1 MKKNILL
8 MLLFTAFSG
17 LGAFACDICGCGVG
31 SYYLGILPDF
41 KKRFIG
47 LRYQQKSLLT
57 HLSPDGSR
65 SYLTTDE
72 TYRSYE
78 LWGAWNMGS
87 KFRVVGFVPL
97 NQVQKINQGVTQH
110 KTGLGDIA
118 LVGYYKLFGSQGA
131 TEGKTSRFVS
141 QSLWVGGG
149 IKLPT
154 GHYDPN
160 DESNTAGSQNTYQ
173 LGTASVD
180 FTLNAMYDL
189 RVQDVGV
196 NVNASYKIN
205 SYNRYHYQY
214 GNKLT
219 TNLLGYYK
227 FRVANITI
235 APNAGA
241 MWETA
246 ANDHRNSNSKVDE
259 SGGWSV
265 MGTGGI
271 EVNIN
276 RIAFGANYQ
285 VPVSQSLAAGMVK
298 GGRRGMV
305 HIAFAF

>member
-1 MKKNILL
+1 MKKKFVLILL
-8 MLLFTAFSG
+8 LALAGEMTAS
-17 LGAFACDICGCGVG
+17 ACDICGCGVG
-31 SYYLGILPDF
+31 SYYIGILPDF

-78 LWGAWNMGS
+78 LWGAWNIGS
-87 KFRVVGFVPL
+87 RFRVVGFVPL
-97 NQVQKINQGVTQH
+97 NQVNKINQGTSQH

-118 LVGYYKLFGSQGA
+118 LVGYYQLFSSRGA
-131 TEGKTSRFVS
+131 TGGSDSKLVA
-141 QSLWVGGG
+141 QSLWIGGG
-149 IKLPT
+149 VKLPT

-160 DESNTAGSQNTYQ
+160 DESGTAGSQNTYQ
-173 LGTASVD
+173 LGTGSVD

-189 RVQDVGV
+189 RVQDLGV
-196 NVNASYKIN
+196 NINASYKIN
-205 SYNRYHYQY
+205 STNQYHYQY

-227 FRVANITI
+227 FRVAAITI

-241 MWETA
+241 MWEQA
-246 ANDHRNSNSKVDE
+246 ANDHKTNNSKVDE
-259 SGGWSV
+259 SGGWSL
-265 MGTGGI
+265 MGTGGV
-271 EVNIN
+271 EIN
-276 RIAFGANYQ
+276 FNRVAVGANYQ
-285 VPVSQSLAAGMVK
+285 VPVSQNLADGMVK
-298 GGRRGMV
+298 GGNRGMI